1 MLRAVPRH
9 LKVASGYKK
18 LDTDLD
24 SLSQDPR
31 YVFFQNHDNNNK
43 YYYIRRGNIL
53 QPLGNLDHFI
63 AFNLQR
69 GHPAIEDD
77 GYMHYMMH
85 FVYFPFSNGPRT
97 NSYEL
102 EPNLPSQQASGLNM
116 LTGKVYDE
124 SHFYDNGKLA
134 NENAEL
140 YYTDE
145 PPAPGSVPL
154 TINDIPP
161 AGSAGGGKKT
171 KKYRKN
177 KKKYRTIRNKKRRFR
192 VLKKK

>member
-1 MLRAVPRH
+1 MLRAVPRY

-31 YVFFQNHDNNNK
+31 YVFLNNPENRNK

-69 GHPAIEDD
+69 GSPAIEDD

-85 FVYFPFSNGPRT
+85 FVYFPFENGPKT
-97 NSYEL
+97 NTYEL
-102 EPNLPSQQASGLNM
+102 EPNLPAQQASGMSM
-116 LTGKVYDE
+116 LIGKAYDE
-124 SHFYDNGKLA
+124 SHFFDNGKLA

-145 PPAPGSVPL
+145 PPAAGSVPL
-154 TINDIPP
+154 TINDIP
-161 AGSAGGGKKT
+161 ASSGGKKT
-171 KKYRKN
+171 KIQ
-177 KKKYRTIRNKKRRFR
+177 KK
-192 VLKKK
+192 